1 MSIPLKIIIADDN
14 EIYRDGF
21 QIMLKKQ
28 NDLELVGKA
37 ENGKELLDMVPAMKP
52 DIIITDIKMPV
63 MDGIEATKRITK
75 LYPYI
80 GVIALSMFN
89 EENLIVDMLEA
100 GAKGYLLKNTTK
112 EEVIEA
118 ARAVYRDE
126 TYYCPD
132 TTTKLAKLIARSNFN
147 PYNKLKPQLN
157 NKELEVIRLICLE
170 LSNKEIADRMHQSV
184 RTIEG
189 YRKQILEKIQA
200 KNTAGIVV
208 FAIKHNL
215 HEVN

>member
-1 MSIPLKIIIADDN
+1 MPLPLRIIIADDN

-21 QIMLKKQ
+21 QLMLKKQ
-28 NDLELVGKA
+28 TDLELVGKA
-37 ENGKELLDMVPAMKP
+37 ENGKELVEMVPSLKP

-63 MDGIEATKRITK
+63 MDGIEATKHLK
-75 LYPYI
+75 KHYPYI

-126 TYYCPD
+126 TYYCQD

-215 HEVN
+215 HAV

>member
-1 MSIPLKIIIADDN
+1 MSIPLRIIIADDN

-21 QIMLKKQ
+21 QLMLKKQ
-28 NDLELVGKA
+28 QDLELVGKA
-37 ENGKELLDMVPAMKP
+37 ENGKELCEMVGYKKP
-52 DIIITDIKMPV
+52 DIVITDIKMPV
-63 MDGIEATKRITK
+63 MDGIEATKRITSQH
-75 LYPYI
+75 PHI

-118 ARAVYRDE
+118 ARAVYRDQ

-132 TTTKLAKLIARSNFN
+132 TTTKLAKLIARSSFN

-157 NKELEVIRLICLE
+157 NKELEVIRLICQE
-170 LSNKEIADRMHQSV
+170 MSNKEIATKMNQSV

-215 HEVN
+215 HAV

>member
-1 MSIPLKIIIADDN
+1 MPLPLRIIIADDN

-37 ENGKELLDMVPAMKP
+37 ENGKELVEMVPALKP

-63 MDGIEATKRITK
+63 MDGIEATKQLK
-75 LYPYI
+75 KHYPYI

-132 TTTKLAKLIARSNFN
+132 TTIKLARLIARSSFN

-157 NKELEVIRLICLE
+157 NKELEVIRLICQE

-215 HEVN
+215 HVV